1 MGRIETHCFYFKYNK
16 AATNMQYSEWNTIVT
31 IKKLES
37 LFLYCSFVILDKLL
51 SQFMTQ
57 ILHIAF
63 YFLINTVDINEML
76 FMAYS

>member
-1 MGRIETHCFYFKYNK
+1 
-16 AATNMQYSEWNTIVT
+16 MQYSEWNTIVT

-37 LFLYCSFVILDKLL
+37 LFLYCSFVFLEKLL